1 MKRSLTIKLN
11 FLLPLFLSL
20 LYVSAATG
28 IEPPRKGVT
37 PPKDFEQLKQNIA
50 QSYGEGYYAQKMSLR
65 KALKERIAKGEI
77 SEQSLVADTILALT
91 LLGQYSNSS
100 PIYSDQD
107 FQKKLFDGPNPT
119 GTMTDY
125 YKEISYNQTYVT
137 GNCKGWYQVPGTQ
150 SSYVGSNSGLG
161 TQGGP
166 QFVLDLVK
174 AADNDPNFNFANYI
188 QYYDAQGNPR
198 IGMIVAVHTGGG
210 AEAGANNIWSHEWTF
225 GAITGYQPYTTN
237 DIDPKSGK
245 YVLIDGT
252 YACEPELSGSKNTS
266 GSLIDIGVFCHEFG
280 HVLGLPD
287 LYDTDNSSEGIGQWC
302 LMSSG
307 SWGGN
312 GSTPQTPVHMC
323 AWCKQKLGWITP
335 IAIDSLNRN
344 LTINNVEQNPVIYK
358 MWKLNQSSQEYFLVE
373 NRQQTGFDKYL
384 PNSGLLIFHVDDT
397 RSSNTNENHYW
408 VDLEQADGKRDLNL
422 NVNRGDAGDPFPG
435 SSNNLKFDITSTP
448 SSNGYSTASFVSVR
462 NIHSN
467 GMDMIAD
474 LDVGTKPYVLGPSSL
489 FVGNVEIPDSGITN
503 SVTLKNYGLA
513 NLVISGISNQLGLF
527 NLKDIFAFPL
537 TLATYD
543 SVTLHFKFSPTQ
555 TGLFQGN
562 ISVVNND
569 PMFTGI
575 TVMGRGYK
583 INSAQSNILY
593 AASGVNDSGKI
604 LTINPQTGTGTNIG
618 LSLYDEINSIS
629 VNPKTHIIYGMAV
642 TGNGTEFVRVNA
654 TGGDSYSL
662 FTVPISDMTA
672 VAFDTAGNFYA
683 AARSGWIYSV
693 NLQTKTISQICS
705 TKVKLTSIA
714 FDPVNND
721 LVGTPYVIMGSTK
734 DRIFRINLPTGDTV
748 VTGKT
753 GFSLMTIGIAFDNS
767 GQLYGV
773 TGSGT
778 QNSNFI
784 SINKNTGTGTL
795 IGSVGL
801 SGITGL
807 AFSPLGVSS
816 VNTET
821 ELPHS
826 FSLMQNY
833 PNPFNPSTSIEYS
846 IPSDSYIKITI
857 YNLLGEVVDI
867 PVDTYRPAGH
877 YKVTWNASNRA
888 SGIYFYELSAKT
900 SGGANFRQ
908 VKKLVLLK

>member
-1 MKRSLTIKLN
+1 
-11 FLLPLFLSL
+11 
-20 LYVSAATG
+20 
-28 IEPPRKGVT
+28 
-37 PPKDFEQLKQNIA
+37 
-50 QSYGEGYYAQKMSLR
+50 
-65 KALKERIAKGEI
+65 
-77 SEQSLVADTILALT
+77 
-91 LLGQYSNSS
+91 
-100 PIYSDQD
+100 
-107 FQKKLFDGPNPT
+107 
-119 GTMTDY
+119 
-125 YKEISYNQTYVT
+125 
-137 GNCKGWYQVPGTQ
+137 
-150 SSYVGSNSGLG
+150 
-161 TQGGP
+161 
-166 QFVLDLVK
+166 
-174 AADNDPNFNFANYI
+174 
-188 QYYDAQGNPR
+188 
-198 IGMIVAVHTGGG
+198 
-210 AEAGANNIWSHEWTF
+210 
-225 GAITGYQPYTTN
+225 
-237 DIDPKSGK
+237 
-245 YVLIDGT
+245 
-252 YACEPELSGSKNTS
+252 
-266 GSLIDIGVFCHEFG
+266 
-280 HVLGLPD
+280 
-287 LYDTDNSSEGIGQWC
+287 
-302 LMSSG
+302 
-307 SWGGN
+307 
-312 GSTPQTPVHMC
+312 
-323 AWCKQKLGWITP
+323 
-335 IAIDSLNRN
+335 
-344 LTINNVEQNPVIYK
+344 
-358 MWKLNQSSQEYFLVE
+358 
-373 NRQQTGFDKYL
+373 
-384 PNSGLLIFHVDDT
+384 
-397 RSSNTNENHYW
+397 
-408 VDLEQADGKRDLNL
+408 
-422 NVNRGDAGDPFPG
+422 
-435 SSNNLKFDITSTP
+435 
-448 SSNGYSTASFVSVR
+448 
-462 NIHSN
+462 
-467 GMDMIAD
+467 
-474 LDVGTKPYVLGPSSL
+474 
-489 FVGNVEIPDSGITN
+489 
-503 SVTLKNYGLA
+503 
-513 NLVISGISNQLGLF
+513 
-527 NLKDIFAFPL
+527 
-537 TLATYD
+537 
-543 SVTLHFKFSPTQ
+543 
-555 TGLFQGN
+555 
-562 ISVVNND
+562 
-569 PMFTGI
+569 
-575 TVMGRGYK
+575 
-583 INSAQSNILY
+583 
-593 AASGVNDSGKI
+593 
-604 LTINPQTGTGTNIG
+604 
-618 LSLYDEINSIS
+618 
-629 VNPKTHIIYGMAV
+629 MAV